1 MILFWAKFGASP
13 HEVYKFVAHAALASR
28 VDRTVRQ
35 KLEMQMFL

>member
-13 HEVYKFVAHAALASR
+13 HEVYKFVAHAGLASR

-35 KLEMQMFL
+35 KLEMQIFL